1 MTEFYIEYRYF
12 KPATPTIGNIAS
24 VTVAANTES
33 EAIAAIHSRHPDF
46 QISIV
51 VVVEKMASAS

>member
-1 MTEFYIEYRYF
+1 MAEYYVEYRYF

-24 VTVAANTES
+24 VTVAAQTES

-51 VVVEKMASAS
+51 VVVEKKANAT